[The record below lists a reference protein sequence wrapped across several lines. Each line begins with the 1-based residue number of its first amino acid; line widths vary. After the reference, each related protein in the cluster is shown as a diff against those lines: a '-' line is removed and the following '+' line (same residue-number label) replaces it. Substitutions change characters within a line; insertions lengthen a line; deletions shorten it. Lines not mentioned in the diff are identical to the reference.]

1 MDEHDIAIGNHRATH
16 EAALHDKSHAEH
28 ALRTA
33 ELTKLYDAKF
43 SGSGVAKLASPEA
56 VSPSSEKGANLHP
69 SAEQDGAHPAE
80 PAKQPTDYDFQ
91 NLTTPFGLETTE
103 DTELERWSREWLHA
117 GQVSPAEGRA
127 LGQLYA
133 DSLAWDVEAV
143 ERMAEQS
150 ERDLRTRYG
159 AETGAVAAAALRV
172 CDDFPELSV
181 FLNDSGLINHPRVI
195 DNLVRVAE
203 QRGYLRSG
211 KNV

>member
-1 MDEHDIAIGNHRATH
+1 MMDEHDLAIGNYRSTH
-16 EAALHDKSHAEH
+16 GAALYDKAHAEH

-43 SGSGVAKLASPEA
+43 SGAGVARLASPEPP
-56 VSPSSEKGANLHP
+56 SPASEKEPDRVVDPAARL
-69 SAEQDGAHPAE
+69 AE
-80 PAKQPTDYDFQ
+80 PAQQPTDYDFQ
-91 NLTTPFGLETTE
+91 NLATPFGLETTE

-150 ERDLRTRYG
+150 GRDLRIRYG
-159 AETGAVAAAALRV
+159 AETATVAAAALRV